1 MSAPHVHIIAEV
13 GSVHDGSFGNALK
26 LIELAARVG
35 ADSVKFQTHLPEHET
50 LRDAPSPGYFTG
62 EPRYDYF
69 RRTGFTPAQWGGLKT
84 HANDTGIALLS
95 SPFSVAAVD
104 LLEAIGMPAYKVP
117 SGEVTNIPLLEHI
130 AATGKPVLLSSGMS
144 SWAELDAAVAVFT
157 ESHVAGGLTVMQCSS
172 AYPCPP
178 ERVGLNVM
186 REMAQR
192 YGRPVGLSDHTPDV
206 YSSFAAVAQGAVV
219 IEKHLT
225 FSRAM
230 YGSDAPLALEPN
242 EFADLV
248 RGVRAIETMM
258 RHDIDKDDLSPYREM
273 KAVFEKSVVAC
284 VAIPAGT
291 TLTRDMLDVRK
302 PGTGIPACDVAQVV
316 GQVAANDI
324 AADTLLKRED
334 LR

>member
-1 MSAPHVHIIAEV
+1 MPATNVHIIAEV

-26 LIELAARVG
+26 LIELAKEVG

-50 LRDAPSPGYFTG
+50 LRDAPAPRYFTG

-69 RRTGFTPAQWGGLKT
+69 ERTGFTPAQWGGLQT
-84 HANDTGIALLS
+84 HANDTGITLLS

-104 LLEAIGMPAYKVP
+104 LLEAIGMPTYKIP
-117 SGEVTNIPLLEHI
+117 SGEVTNLPLLERI
-130 AATGKPVLLSSGMS
+130 AETGKPVLLSSGMS
-144 SWAELDAAVAVFT
+144 DWAELDAAVAVFADADPPC
-157 ESHVAGGLTVMQCSS
+157 ELTLMQCSS

-186 REMAQR
+186 REMARR
-192 YGRPVGLSDHTPDV
+192 YGRPVGLSDHTPDA

-230 YGSDAPLALEPN
+230 YGSDAPLSLEPD

-248 RGVRAIETMM
+248 RGVRAIETMLQ
-258 RHDIDKDDLSPYREM
+258 HEIDKDDLTPYREM
-273 KAVFEKSVVAC
+273 KTVFEKSVVA
-284 VAIPAGT
+284 AQPIPAGT
-291 TLTRDMLDVRK
+291 TIERAMLDVRK
-302 PGTGIPACDVAQVV
+302 PGTGIPAREV
-316 GQVAANDI
+316 GQLVGRIADKDI
-324 AADTLLKRED
+324 AADTLLNPED